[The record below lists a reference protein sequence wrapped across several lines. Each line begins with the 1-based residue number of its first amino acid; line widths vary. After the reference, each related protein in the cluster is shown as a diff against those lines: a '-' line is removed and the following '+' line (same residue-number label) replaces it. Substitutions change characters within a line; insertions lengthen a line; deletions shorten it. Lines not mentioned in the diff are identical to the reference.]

1 MVKQLDDQ
9 REVDN
14 LGRGQPATVVTTH
27 HAVENGMED
36 LSGGVA
42 TARRPKAQTHT
53 LPTVVPLPK
62 PSPAFSTSAR
72 HRPPT
77 I

>member
-36 LSGGVA
+36 LIMMLRGGI
-42 TARRPKAQTHT
+42 PG
-53 LPTVVPLPK
+53 
-62 PSPAFSTSAR
+62 
-72 HRPPT
+72 
-77 I
+77 